1 MAGEVN
7 STPSVHSFD
16 IKSRVTRKL
25 QLPVEADGYVPRILP
40 AAQPEKIVCLTQNR
54 HQDQLDVYV
63 CNPRS
68 TECRLVLT
76 DNVKPYIGETVYGNF
91 RVVSDGFV
99 YMSEKSGT
107 AQLYHCS
114 LNGGAPRALTSG
126 QQPVVSFYGYDAKTG
141 NTYYSAKDGGPL
153 REAVFVSDARGKVK
167 KLSQQVG
174 VNSAVFS
181 ANCRYFFNQ
190 WSNLDTPPVYSLCDG
205 GSGKTLKVLESNDAL
220 RDRLAAMTLGRREF
234 FSFTT
239 SEGVTLN
246 GWMVKP
252 AGFSA
257 SKQYPVVMF
266 QYSGPGAQQVVDAWS
281 AGNMG
286 GCLFEQY
293 LAQEGFLCVCVDGRG
308 TGGRGAQ
315 FEKQTYQHL
324 GLLEARDQVEA
335 ALWLGRQPYV
345 DKKRIGIW
353 GWSYGGYITLM
364 SMSEG
369 RPVFAAGVAVAPV
382 TSYRYY
388 DTVYTERFMRTPK
401 ENPEGYGDNPITR
414 ASKLSGRLLIC
425 QGTADDNVHYRNVAE
440 YAEALVQADK
450 DFYQIDFTNRNH
462 SISGGNTRHFLFR
475 QIAQWFKAM

>member
-1 MAGEVN
+1 M
-7 STPSVHSFD
+7 
-16 IKSRVTRKL
+16 
-25 QLPVEADGYVPRILP
+25 
-40 AAQPEKIVCLTQNR
+40 
-54 HQDQLDVYV
+54 
-63 CNPRS
+63 
-68 TECRLVLT
+68 
-76 DNVKPYIGETVYGNF
+76 
-91 RVVSDGFV
+91 SD
-99 YMSEKSGT
+99 SK
-107 AQLYHCS
+107 
-114 LNGGAPRALTSG
+114 
-126 QQPVVSFYGYDAKTG
+126 
-141 NTYYSAKDGGPL
+141 
-153 REAVFVSDARGKVK
+153 GKAK
-167 KLSQQVG
+167 KLSQQEG
-174 VNSAVFS
+174 VNHAVFS
-181 ANCRYFFNQ
+181 ANYKYFYNE

-205 GSGKTLKVLESNDAL
+205 GNGKALKVLEVNSAL
-220 RDRLAAMTLGRREF
+220 HDKLAALSLGKREF

-252 AGFSA
+252 ADFNA
-257 SKQYPVVMF
+257 SKKYPVVMF
-266 QYSGPGAQQVVDAWS
+266 QYSGPGAQQVIDSWS

-308 TGGRGAQ
+308 TGGRGAR

-324 GLLEARDQVEA
+324 GLLEAKDQVEA
-335 ALWLGRQPYV
+335 ALWLGQQSYV
-345 DKKRIGIW
+345 DKNRIGIW

-382 TSYRYY
+382 TCYRYY
-388 DTVYTERFMRTPK
+388 DTIYTERFMRTPK

-440 YAEALVQADK
+440 YVEALVQADK

-462 SISGGNTRHFLFR
+462 GISGGNTRNFLFR
-475 QIAQWFKAM
+475 QITQWFKAM